1 MKAAQFDYEKPRDL
15 AGALALIA
23 QGDGEAKIIAGGQ
36 SLGPVLNFRLAQPRL
51 LVDIRGIS
59 ELQAV
64 RDETDSVFLGACT
77 THAAIEDGK
86 VPDPTR
92 GLLQTVARGIAYRA
106 VRNRGTLGGSLAH
119 ADPAADWVNVMALL
133 DAGIV
138 AASQRGERTISAAAF
153 VTGPLSTVLEPDE
166 IVVGVRI
173 RKLAARARR
182 CYYKFNRKPGE
193 FAEAIGAILDDPD
206 RDEVRAIVGATGAAP
221 HVIADARALLG
232 AGAGELT
239 QRALH
244 AAGFAPDSYEWQVHA
259 VALRRAVAGS
269 QCVPT

>member
-15 AGALALIA
+15 STALALLA
-23 QGDGEAKIIAGGQ
+23 QGDGDAKILAGGQ

-51 LVDIRGIS
+51 LVDIRGVA

-64 RDETDSVFLGACT
+64 RDEGDSVFLGACI
-77 THAAIEDGK
+77 THAAIEDGN
-86 VPDPTR
+86 VPDPTN
-92 GLLQTVARGIAYRA
+92 GLLRTVAHGIAYRA

-138 AASQRGERTISAAAF
+138 AASQRGERTVSAATF

-173 RKLAARARR
+173 RKLSARARR

-193 FAEAIGAILDDPD
+193 FAEAIGAVLDDPD
-206 RDEVRAIVGATGAAP
+206 HGVVRAIVGATSAAP
-221 HVIADARALLG
+221 QVIADARGLLG
-232 AGAGELT
+232 AGSNELT
-239 QRALH
+239 ERALH

-259 VALRRAVAGS
+259 VALRRAVAGM
-269 QCVPT
+269 Q